1 MMRPIC
7 RIIALT
13 GLAAGL
19 AGGLAFA
26 AQPALADSGQLR
38 DPTRCGQGNAN
49 CRKLP
54 PSNCDRIKDTPR
66 GESDQRNK
74 TDRNP
79 TRMKTSPLPSEW
91 LQRPPSEPSSTGL
104 DKGSTG
110 LSTHPRRKS
119 SIGH

>member
-1 MMRPIC
+1 MRQLC
-7 RIIALT
+7 RHIALAA
-13 GLAAGL
+13 LASSL
-19 AGGLAFA
+19 LLA

-38 DPTRCGQGNAN
+38 DPTRCGQAGAN

-54 PSNCDRIKDTPR
+54 PSNSDRIKDTPR
-66 GESDQRNK
+66 GESDQRPK

-79 TRMKTSPLPSEW
+79 ARMKTSPLPSEW

-110 LSTHPRRKS
+110 LATHPRRKS